1 MYENITKKILYNI
14 LKHKIKE
21 KVKKKSKKQSLY
33 KKKVVKNKK
42 KNVLYANELRRIK
55 IYKKYKKVYK
65 KLESLLYF
73 EYYEYYYKKINDDL
87 MLDKDDFNS
96 IKKEKE
102 LFYNFDKAQMI
113 IIKILFE
120 NRFSQPIFFPL
131 SKDIKKLYKNPNILS
146 KFNLDIKKL
155 EKMFLISNY
164 IRIKD
169 IRIHN
174 LLKNNKINFFKTLP
188 HENIHYNT
196 SNIQTP
202 INILKEYLQ
211 ILKIIKTVA
220 NIIEKISF
228 HKSLLSIYLYRFY
241 QELKWNYI
249 FINKISRN
257 IDKIFLKTLKNTF
270 NTFYLLCKFTKY
282 HYYQKKYKKKKDS
295 IYKKQY
301 IHTILKE
308 HQILNKKEINKNIKF
323 VLINTIRSIYNTLL
337 TSILRENIKITLKNR
352 ILFNYMPYVTII
364 SKQYI
369 KTGYKA
375 ELSDL
380 IQEGI
385 SGVSDA
391 ADRFQLGRGVRF
403 LTYAYWWMH
412 NYMMKTTI
420 KKKKIININNNE
432 TPKKELLLKIEK
444 LQTEI
449 KKNIKKKDNS
459 LYKFDKI
466 IREETKKLQE
476 IKKKLNRKEL
486 ILYYLSSG
494 IPPYKIHTLE
504 QLAVLFSV
512 PHTTIQTTLKKIKK
526 KIGFQN

>member
-1 MYENITKKILYNI
+1 MYENITKKLLSNL
-14 LKHKIKE
+14 LKYKLKEKIK
-21 KVKKKSKKQSLY
+21 KKTKKQSLN
-33 KKKVVKNKK
+33 KKKVVRNKK
-42 KNVLYANELRRIK
+42 RNVLYTNELRRIK
-55 IYKKYKKVYK
+55 VYKKYKKLYK

-102 LFYNFDKAQMI
+102 LFYNFDKAQII

-120 NRFSQPIFFPL
+120 NRLSHTIFFPL
-131 SKDIKKLYKNPNILS
+131 SKDIKKLYKNPNILP
-146 KFNLDIKKL
+146 KFFLDIKKL

-169 IRIHN
+169 TRIHN
-174 LLKNNKINFFKTLP
+174 LFKNNKINFFKTLP

-196 SNIQTP
+196 STIQTP
-202 INILKEYLQ
+202 INLLKEYLQ
-211 ILKIIKTVA
+211 ILKIITNLA
-220 NIIEKISF
+220 NIIEKISLQ
-228 HKSLLSIYLYRFY
+228 KSLLSIYLYKFY

-257 IDKIFLKTLKNTF
+257 IDKIYLKVLRNTF
-270 NTFYLLCKFTKY
+270 NTFYLLIKFTKY
-282 HYYQKKYKKKKDS
+282 NYYQKKYKKKKDYL
-295 IYKKQY
+295 YKRQF
-301 IHTILKE
+301 IHTLLKE
-308 HQILNKKEINKNIKF
+308 HKILNKKELNKNIKF
-323 VLINTIRSIYNTLL
+323 VLIKTIRSIYNTLL
-337 TSILRENIKITLKNR
+337 VSILRENIKMTLKNR

-412 NYMMKTTI
+412 NYMMKATI
-420 KKKKIININNNE
+420 KKKKMINNNE

-449 KKNIKKKDNS
+449 KKNIKKKDTD
-459 LYKFDKI
+459 LYKFDTI
-466 IREETKKLQE
+466 IGEETKKLQE

-526 KIGFQN
+526 KIAYQN